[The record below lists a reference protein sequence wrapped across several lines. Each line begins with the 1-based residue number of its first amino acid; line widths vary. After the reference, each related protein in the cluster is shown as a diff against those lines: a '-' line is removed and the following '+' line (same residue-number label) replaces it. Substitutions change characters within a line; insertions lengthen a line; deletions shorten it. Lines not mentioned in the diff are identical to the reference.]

1 MTSPDSLPS
10 APDASA
16 ADDSAADASAHGP
29 ATAPPPALLL
39 VEDDALLSST
49 LCSVFSAEGLAVTH
63 LADGAAALARLAT
76 HRDHGF
82 ALIVLDLNLPGASGL
97 EILAALRQHD
107 RQTPV
112 LILTARGAIEDR
124 VRGLDLG
131 ADDYLA
137 KPFVLDELEARVRAL
152 LRRHAT
158 LQASQQAT
166 LQASQQPAPSSGIA
180 PRLTL
185 GSLAFEPLNA
195 RFLLADAPLAL
206 PPREQRLLGCLIQ
219 HAGEPVDK
227 ARLTREAFGE
237 EEAVGDNAIEVYV
250 HRLRKRLEGSD
261 VNLRTIRGLGY
272 LLEQTTD
279 GSA

>member
-1 MTSPDSLPS
+1 MSPPDPIASRDAATPS
-10 APDASA
+10 S
-16 ADDSAADASAHGP
+16 
-29 ATAPPPALLL
+29 PALLL

-49 LCSVFSAEGLAVTH
+49 LCRVFESDGLHVTH
-63 LADGAAALARLAT
+63 LDDGGEALARLTPAA
-76 HRDHGF
+76 DHGF

-107 RQTPV
+107 SHTPV

-137 KPFVLDELEARVRAL
+137 KPFALDELEARVRAL
-152 LRRHAT
+152 LRRHAG
-158 LQASQQAT
+158 QQFSQKNVQAT
-166 LQASQQPAPSSGIA
+166 
-180 PRLTL
+180 PRLAI
-185 GSLAFEPLNA
+185 GSLVFEPLYG
-195 RFLLADAPLAL
+195 RFLLAGSPLAL

-227 ARLTREAFGE
+227 ARLTEEAFGSH
-237 EEAVGDNAIEVYV
+237 EAVGDNAIEVYM

-261 VNLRTIRGLGY
+261 IRLRTVRGLGY
-272 LLEQTTD
+272 LLEHTSPPATSQASTPAA
-279 GSA
+279 GAPE

>member
-10 APDASA
+10 AADA
-16 ADDSAADASAHGP
+16 SAADASAHGL

-76 HRDHGF
+76 RHDHGF

-166 LQASQQPAPSSGIA
+166 LQASQQPAPSPGIA